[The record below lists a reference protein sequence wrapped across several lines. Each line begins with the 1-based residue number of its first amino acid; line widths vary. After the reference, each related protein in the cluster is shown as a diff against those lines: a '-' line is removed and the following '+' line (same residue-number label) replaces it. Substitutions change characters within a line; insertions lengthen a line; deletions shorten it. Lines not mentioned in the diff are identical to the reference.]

1 MERPE
6 MKDYNL
12 VNCTKYILAINEY
25 CTWLEKRNEVL
36 RKRDNILLAL
46 EHGGVDNWEWYGE
59 SLDILDDDN
68 EFKEGRTR
76 KRV

>member
-12 VNCTKYILAINEY
+12 VDCTKYILTINEY

-46 EHGGVDNWEWYGE
+46 EHSGVDNWEWYGE

-68 EFKEGRTR
+68 EFKEGRF
-76 KRV
+76 KK